1 MQQNNS
7 LLNSIL
13 SAFRRPAPTTDINL
27 QNIQRQSIIGG
38 GVTALNTGQ
47 SNTVQNQSEIFG
59 PFRGQQGGQATFE
72 PVTST
77 IKNIGASLFDSASG
91 LFPTVEAAG
100 PGDEDDEVEV
110 VTPTGTGSGS
120 AVTGFLQ
127 RFDRPGTPVIDD
139 AEILRQAEARFRELF
154 GADPNFDAM
163 LADYT
168 NTIRELSESG
178 RVNLERAK
186 ELADERFGIA
196 AERAQRGFREGQ
208 RTISEQAFLGQREQ
222 QQSLIE
228 RGLGGSGL
236 AQLGVLQQRIAQGDA
251 VSNMYRNFLDTVENL
266 SLAEADSEL
275 NFATAIQ
282 QLNQATEMQIL
293 QEKQR
298 IDGLRM
304 NYNIQRGQ
312 TIQSLSEAA
321 RNNKI
326 QDFQLALQDWEGGLQ
341 VAALLDQETR
351 DSVAQEISLIE
362 NSTEALIAGIQ
373 AGPGSQRD
381 KDRKIE
387 EARRNALTKIN
398 EATSSAGL
406 TSADV
411 VSSIF
416 GSVESPNP
424 RWWENLGQNFRIG
437 GGGF

>member
-1 MQQNNS
+1 M
-7 LLNSIL
+7 
-13 SAFRRPAPTTDINL
+13 
-27 QNIQRQSIIGG
+27 
-38 GVTALNTGQ
+38 V
-47 SNTVQNQSEIFG
+47 
-59 PFRGQQGGQATFE
+59 
-72 PVTST
+72 
-77 IKNIGASLFDSASG
+77 
-91 LFPTVEAAG
+91 
-100 PGDEDDEVEV
+100 
-110 VTPTGTGSGS
+110 
-120 AVTGFLQ
+120 
-127 RFDRPGTPVIDD
+127 
-139 AEILRQAEARFRELF
+139 
-154 GADPNFDAM
+154 
-163 LADYT
+163 
-168 NTIRELSESG
+168 
-178 RVNLERAK
+178 
-186 ELADERFGIA
+186 
-196 AERAQRGFREGQ
+196 
-208 RTISEQAFLGQREQ
+208 
-222 QQSLIE
+222 E

>member
-1 MQQNNS
+1 
-7 LLNSIL
+7 L
-13 SAFRRPAPTTDINL
+13 NL
-27 QNIQRQSIIGG
+27 QNLQRQSIIGQ
-38 GVTALNTGQ
+38 GVTPLNQGQ
-47 SNTVQNQSEIFG
+47 SNTVQNLSETFG
-59 PFRGQQGGQATFE
+59 PFRGQSGGQTTFE
-72 PVTST
+72 PVTSV
-77 IKNIGASLFDSASG
+77 IKDMGASLFDSALS
-91 LFPTVEAAG
+91 FIPTVEASG
-100 PGDEDDEVEV
+100 PGDDEEEETV
-110 VTPTGTGSGS
+110 VTPTGSTATGS
-120 AVTGFLQ
+120 AVTSFLQ
-127 RFDRPGTPVIDD
+127 RFNRPETPVIDD

-154 GADPNFDAM
+154 GADPNFDSM

-236 AQLGVLQQRIAQGDA
+236 AQLGVLQQRIAVGDA
-251 VSNMYRNFLDTVENL
+251 VSNMYRNFLDTVQNL
-266 SLAEADSEL
+266 GLAEADSEL

-298 IDGLRM
+298 LDGLRM
-304 NYNIQRGQ
+304 NYNTQRGQ

-321 RNNKI
+321 RNNRI
-326 QDFQLALQDWEGGLQ
+326 QDFQLALGDWEGGLQ
-341 VAALLDQETR
+341 IAALLDQETR
-351 DSVAQEISLIE
+351 DSVSQEISLIE
-362 NSTEALIAGIQ
+362 NSTEVLIASIQ

-387 EARRNALTKIN
+387 EARRNALNKIN
-398 EATSSAGL
+398 EATASAGL
-406 TSADV
+406 TSSDV

-424 RWWENLGQNFRIG
+424 RWWENFGQNFRVSS
-437 GGGF
+437 GGF